1 MRGSPRA
8 VSAGKNIPANRE
20 DFPLVGRATIF
31 ANREYPCWTKDI
43 DVVFPRDN
51 EDFFLIV

>member
-31 ANREYPCWTKDI
+31 ANGEYPCWTKDI